1 MRAPK
6 ALDFPCLSDVFSLY
20 SMPLFRTSSYR
31 STPFWEYQQDSLKAR
46 LSAALNGF
54 DRDIL
59 ERFYSLT
66 PEQLTDLINIYSE
79 SYGKGPAAYARQ
91 TYSGW
96 KEGKV
101 RPSAQTINRL
111 LDSLPLVLD
120 FDGKCELLRRLRE
133 RHRRLEHYS
142 LKVKADDWKEHVVP
156 LVKTVIQKAYR
167 ANLPELIER
176 RLTWLSNGDMQTARA
191 ILAHSQAL
199 EGAVAVASLQDEM
212 RNIENALTNLDGKGK
227 VTHTIRLPYGEIHLK
242 ISGRRS
248 MDKESDNGTEL
259 VRQNDNR
266 LFKPTAEDIF
276 DDVFTDLDQEQAA
289 QLKARAAEEAMRLVA
304 EKKRGEIK
312 YANASRDIENF
323 VNNADLMEQRKKDY
337 QMSAEF
343 EGASGVT
350 KIQVG
355 RNWSKTLVVGGTI
368 AILLLLI
375 LVYVLAK

>member
-1 MRAPK
+1 
-6 ALDFPCLSDVFSLY
+6 
-20 SMPLFRTSSYR
+20 MPRFSSYNY
-31 STPFWEYQQDSLKAR
+31 SAFWEYQQRTLRGR

-59 ERFYSLT
+59 EYFYSLT
-66 PEQLTDLINIYSE
+66 PDQLAHLINIYSE
-79 SYGKGPAAYARQ
+79 SYGEGPAAYARR
-91 TYSGW
+91 TYAGW
-96 KEGKV
+96 KDGKV
-101 RPSAQTINRL
+101 RPSAQTIHRL

-133 RHRRLEHYS
+133 RHRRLEHHS
-142 LKVKADDWKEHVVP
+142 LKVRADDWKEHVIP
-156 LVKTVIQKAYR
+156 LVRTVIQKAYR
-167 ANLPELIER
+167 ANLPEAVER

-199 EGAVAVASLQDEM
+199 EGAVAVTLLQDEM

-242 ISGRRS
+242 ISGRRR
-248 MDKESDNGTEL
+248 MDKKPDNGTEV
-259 VRQNDNR
+259 VRQNDQS

-276 DDVFTDLDQEQAA
+276 EDVFTDLDQEQAA
-289 QLKARAAEEAMRLVA
+289 QVKARAAEEAMRLVA

-323 VNNADLMEQRKKDY
+323 VNNADLMDQRKKDY

-355 RNWSKTLVVGGTI
+355 RNWSKTLVAGGTI

-375 LVYVLAK
+375 LLYVLTR

>member
-1 MRAPK
+1 
-6 ALDFPCLSDVFSLY
+6 
-20 SMPLFRTSSYR
+20 MPLFRTSTYR
-31 STPFWEYQQDSLKAR
+31 YSSFWDYQQPSLKAL
-46 LSAALNGF
+46 LSAALGGF
-54 DRDIL
+54 DKDIL
-59 ERFYSLT
+59 ERFYSLR
-66 PEQLTDLINIYSE
+66 PDQLANLLNIYSE
-79 SYGKGPAAYARQ
+79 SYGDGPAAYARK
-91 TYSGW
+91 TYSAW

-101 RPSAQTINRL
+101 RPSVQTINRL

-120 FDGKCELLRRLRE
+120 FDGKCELLRKLRE

-142 LKVKADDWKEHVVP
+142 LRVRADDWREHVVP
-156 LVKTVIQKAYR
+156 LVKSVIQKAYR
-167 ANLPELIER
+167 ANLPEAIER

-199 EGAVAVASLQDEM
+199 EGAVAVKLLQDEM

-227 VTHTIRLPYGEIHLK
+227 ITHTIRLPYGEIHLK

-248 MDKESDNGTEL
+248 MDKEPDNGGAEL
-259 VRQNDNR
+259 VRQNDNS

-276 DDVFTDLDQEQAA
+276 EDVFTDLDQEQAA
-289 QLKARAAEEAMRLVA
+289 QVKARAAEEAMRLVA

-323 VNNADLMEQRKKDY
+323 VNNADLMDQRKKDY

-355 RNWSKTLVVGGTI
+355 RNWSKTLVAGGAI
-368 AILLLLI
+368 GILLLLI
-375 LVYVLAK
+375 LIYVLTK

>member
-1 MRAPK
+1 
-6 ALDFPCLSDVFSLY
+6 
-20 SMPLFRTSSYR
+20 
-31 STPFWEYQQDSLKAR
+31 
-46 LSAALNGF
+46 
-54 DRDIL
+54 
-59 ERFYSLT
+59 
-66 PEQLTDLINIYSE
+66 
-79 SYGKGPAAYARQ
+79 
-91 TYSGW
+91 
-96 KEGKV
+96 
-101 RPSAQTINRL
+101 
-111 LDSLPLVLD
+111 
-120 FDGKCELLRRLRE
+120 
-133 RHRRLEHYS
+133 
-142 LKVKADDWKEHVVP
+142 
-156 LVKTVIQKAYR
+156 
-167 ANLPELIER
+167 
-176 RLTWLSNGDMQTARA
+176 
-191 ILAHSQAL
+191 
-199 EGAVAVASLQDEM
+199 
-212 RNIENALTNLDGKGK
+212 
-227 VTHTIRLPYGEIHLK
+227 
-242 ISGRRS
+242 

-323 VNNADLMEQRKKDY
+323 VNNADLMDQRKKDY

-343 EGASGVT
+343 EGASGIT

>member
-1 MRAPK
+1 
-6 ALDFPCLSDVFSLY
+6 
-20 SMPLFRTSSYR
+20 MPRFSSYNY
-31 STPFWEYQQDSLKAR
+31 TAFWDYQQRSLKAR

-54 DRDIL
+54 DKDIL
-59 ERFYSLT
+59 ERFYALT
-66 PEQLTDLINIYSE
+66 AEQLTHLLNIYSE
-79 SYGKGPAAYARQ
+79 SYGDGPAAYARK
-91 TYSGW
+91 TYNGW

-133 RHRRLEHYS
+133 RHRKLEHHS

-156 LVKTVIQKAYR
+156 LVKAVIQKAYR
-167 ANLPELIER
+167 ANLPEVVER

-199 EGAVAVASLQDEM
+199 EGAVAVTLLQDEM

-242 ISGRRS
+242 ISGRRR
-248 MDKESDNGTEL
+248 MDKEPDSGAEL
-259 VRQNDNR
+259 VRQSDNS
-266 LFKPTAEDIF
+266 LFKPSAEDIF
-276 DDVFTDLDQEQAA
+276 EDVFTDLDQEQAA
-289 QLKARAAEEAMRLVA
+289 VIKARAAEEAMRLVA

-323 VNNADLMEQRKKDY
+323 VNNADLMDQRKKDY

-355 RNWSKTLVVGGTI
+355 RNWSKTLVVAGTI
-368 AILLLLI
+368 GILLALI
-375 LVYVLAK
+375 LIYVLTK

>member
-1 MRAPK
+1 
-6 ALDFPCLSDVFSLY
+6 
-20 SMPLFRTSSYR
+20 MPRFNTSSYR
-31 STPFWEYQQDSLKAR
+31 YSAFWKYQQRSLKAR

-54 DRDIL
+54 DKDIL

-66 PEQLTDLINIYSE
+66 PEQLTHLLNIYSE
-79 SYGKGPAAYARQ
+79 SYGEGPATYARR

-96 KEGKV
+96 KHGKV

-133 RHRRLEHYS
+133 RHRKLEHHS

-156 LVKTVIQKAYR
+156 LVKAVIQKAYR
-167 ANLPELIER
+167 ANLPEAVER

-199 EGAVAVASLQDEM
+199 EGAVAVSLLQDEM

-227 VTHTIRLPYGEIHLK
+227 VTHTIRLPYGDIHLK
-242 ISGRRS
+242 ISGRRR
-248 MDKESDNGTEL
+248 MDKEPDNGAEL
-259 VRQNDNR
+259 VRQNDNG

-276 DDVFTDLDQEQAA
+276 EDVFTDLDQEQAA
-289 QLKARAAEEAMRLVA
+289 QVKARAAEEAMRLVA
-304 EKKRGEIK
+304 EKKRGDIK
-312 YANASRDIENF
+312 YANASRDIANF
-323 VNNADLMEQRKKDY
+323 VNNADLMDQRKKDY

-355 RNWSKTLVVGGTI
+355 RNWSKTLVAGGTI
-368 AILLLLI
+368 GILLVLI
-375 LVYVLAK
+375 LIYVLTK

>member
-1 MRAPK
+1 MSRY
-6 ALDFPCLSDVFSLY
+6 VY
-20 SMPLFRTSSYR
+20 
-31 STPFWEYQQDSLKAR
+31 TPFREYQPQTLRAR
-46 LSAALNGF
+46 LSAALGGF

-66 PEQLTDLINIYSE
+66 PDQLTSLFNIYSD
-79 SYGKGPAAYARQ
+79 SYGDGPAAYARK
-91 TYSGW
+91 TYTEW
-96 KEGKV
+96 KLGAV

-120 FDGKCELLRRLRE
+120 FDGKCELLRKLRE
-133 RHRRLEHYS
+133 RHRKPEYYS
-142 LKVKADDWKEHVVP
+142 LKVKADDWKEHVIP
-156 LVKTVIQKAYR
+156 LVRTVVQKAYR
-167 ANLPELIER
+167 ANLPEVIER

-191 ILAHSQAL
+191 ILGHIQAL
-199 EGAVAVASLQDEM
+199 EGAVAVTLLQDEM

-227 VTHTIRLPYGEIHLK
+227 VTHTIHLPYGHIQLK
-242 ISGRRS
+242 ISGRRR

-259 VRQNDNR
+259 VRPNDNS
-266 LFKPTAEDIF
+266 LFKPSAEDIF
-276 DDVFTDLDQEQAA
+276 EDVFSDLDHEQAA
-289 QLKARAAEEAMRLVA
+289 QVKAKAAEEAMRLVA

-312 YANASRDIENF
+312 YANASRDIANF

-355 RNWSKTLVVGGTI
+355 RNWSRMLIAGGVI
-368 AILLLLI
+368 GILLVLI
-375 LVYVLAK
+375 LLYVLRT